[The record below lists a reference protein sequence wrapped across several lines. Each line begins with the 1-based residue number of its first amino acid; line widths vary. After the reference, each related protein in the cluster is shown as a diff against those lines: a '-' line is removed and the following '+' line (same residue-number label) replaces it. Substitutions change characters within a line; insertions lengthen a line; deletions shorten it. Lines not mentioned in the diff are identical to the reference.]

1 MSKIVEIEDAL
12 KRINGDNF
20 QEFCNHY
27 LFYKLNPNSIDPIGS
42 VIGKEKSRKGIPD
55 SYLTTKGGE
64 LIFAEYTTKE
74 KLKNGKS
81 FLDKLK
87 SDIENCFDQSKTS
100 LKPDEINKVI
110 LCFTSRI
117 NPSERLELKN
127 LCESFNH
134 KCILE
139 LIGIRDLS
147 YAVLDYPIL
156 SDYLG
161 IKLSTEQI
169 QKPSDFIADYEKSKL
184 STPLSNVFYG
194 RKDEIENGLKKLE
207 KHNVLLIHG
216 APGTG
221 KSKYAIELSKK
232 YSQSKKDITFL
243 CIGNKGRPIWE
254 DLKTYIRKDKKYILL
269 VDDANRLAKN
279 YQWILSLLNDDLNGN
294 LKVIVTVRD
303 YALLQVQNISKEFN
317 YDSIEIKVF
326 TDDEIKEIIKSKDFN
341 IQEPADIDRI
351 LKIARGN
358 ARLAI
363 MCAKVAIESKNI
375 LTLNDA
381 SQIYDEYFNPIFDEV
396 QILNESETL
405 KALAVISFFGKID
418 KDNHELCNHIFQKL
432 KVEEDRFWEVCY
444 SLNENELVD
453 LFEQQ
458 VVKISDQ
465 IFSTYIFYKAVV
477 DLEII
482 SFNFFLDN
490 YLEYESRISDT
501 IIPVL
506 NTFNYKKVEEKLKPI
521 ILLKWND
528 INSLNDYGK
537 SVKFLD
543 LFWFYLSSQVL
554 VFFKR
559 QIDNQNMPD
568 NPEYRYTYETNEF
581 SSGVGKDID
590 MLSRFKNLHPDEF
603 KDALE
608 LLSYYGIRI
617 PDKLPAI
624 IYTFREKFNFER
636 FGYRHGDYIQHI
648 VIDFLIDKA
657 ENSKEKTIFENILL
671 KLIPSYL
678 KIEHTDYEGNG
689 RGITIYTYQL
699 WLSNSIKEFRKKC
712 FEYLDRKA
720 DANKS
725 LVVQT
730 INSLNIFDYKNS
742 KEIYEY
748 DVKYIFPLIDKCF
761 NPELFE
767 HCHVLQSLIENLDIL
782 EFEYPN
788 ELNSKFKNK
797 LYRLAEILKS
807 DRKRK
812 RTIPW
817 QEEEKL
823 HEKELIEYCEG
834 FEYLDYIDL
843 FDNVGQI
850 LKETNASH
858 IEWQYY
864 NSLNIIIGDI
874 AKKNS
879 KLFIKLIDECV
890 SRFDYNINYSY
901 IFYNYCK
908 FNPKK
913 YNTLFLSIKNF
924 RTAIKLDYHQ
934 VLLTEEISLDDMA
947 TIYEDF
953 ISTIKSIENQ
963 YFFRDLTFISKYAK
977 DEIEFN
983 IYLGLLDIILDKV
996 DNDNVKISVGA
1007 KFIEMC
1013 LSFPD
1018 FPLGKI
1024 KKAYF
1029 YAHKFERHFDY
1040 KKDLLKKL
1048 MEREH
1053 NVLFELLSFDSPERL
1068 SYHDLEHENFDF
1080 IWELN
1085 NYEEIV
1091 KSLIDYFLK
1100 NNPYLFWERAI
1111 NAFFPKDNNKFGNKP
1126 VIFLENMISNHFD
1139 NEKYMEVC
1147 FNIICYTNPN
1157 KRDDLLHLFL
1167 TKNTDIKLF
1176 ENLELVKNGG
1186 VFTGSRIPYFENDKI
1201 SWQKV
1206 LAVIDKMPNRIDFI
1220 EHKDF
1225 VNRQIE
1231 YCSINIKREMKR
1243 EFLDDFR

>member
-1 MSKIVEIEDAL
+1 MSKIIEIEDAL

-55 SYLTTKGGE
+55 SYFTTKDGE

-74 KLKNGKS
+74 KLEKGNS

-87 SDIENCFDQSKTS
+87 SDIENCFDHSKTS

-117 NPSERLELKN
+117 NPKERLELQN
-127 LCESFNH
+127 LCDKFNH
-134 KCILE
+134 KCSLE

-147 YAVLDYPIL
+147 YTVLDYPIL
-156 SDYLG
+156 GDYLG

-169 QKPSDFIADYEKSKL
+169 QKPSDFIADHEKSKL
-184 STPLSNVFYG
+184 STPLSNTFLG
-194 RKDEIENGLKKLE
+194 RKNEMENGLIKLE

-232 YSQSKKDITFL
+232 YTQSQNDVTFL

-254 DLKTYIRKDKKYILL
+254 DLKTFIRKDKKYILL

-279 YQWILSLLNDDLNGN
+279 YQWILSLLNDNLDGN
-294 LKVIVTVRD
+294 LKIIVTVRD
-303 YALLQVQNISKEFN
+303 YALVQIKEISDGFN
-317 YDSIEIKVF
+317 YESIEINVF
-326 TDDEIKEIIKSKDFN
+326 TDDEIKEIIKSKDFD

-363 MCAKVAIESKNI
+363 MSAKVASESKNI

-381 SQIYDEYFNPIFDEV
+381 SQIYDEYFNPILNEV
-396 QILNESETL
+396 QILNDSITL
-405 KALAVISFFGKID
+405 KALSVISFFGKID
-418 KDNHELCNHIFQKL
+418 KDNRELCNNIFL
-432 KVEEDRFWEVCY
+432 NLEIEENSFWEICY

-465 IFSTYIFYKAVV
+465 IFSTYIFYKAVI

-506 NTFNYKKVEEKLKPI
+506 NTFNYKKIEEKLKPI
-521 ILLKWND
+521 ILAKWNN
-528 INSLNDYGK
+528 ISSLNDYEK
-537 SVKFLD
+537 SLKYLD

-559 QIDNQNMPD
+559 HIDSQQEPD
-568 NPEYRYTYETNEF
+568 IRNYRYTYELNEF
-581 SSGVGKDID
+581 SYGAGKDIE
-590 MLSRFKNLHPDEF
+590 MLSRFKNLHPEEF

-608 LLSYYGIRI
+608 LLSYYGIKI

-624 IYTFREKFNFER
+624 IYTLKEKFNFTR
-636 FGYRHGDYIQHI
+636 LGYRHGDYIQHI
-648 VIDFLIDKA
+648 VLDFLIDKA
-657 ENSKEKTIFENILL
+657 ENSKDKLIFENILL
-671 KLIPSYL
+671 ELIPNYL
-678 KIEHTDYEGNG
+678 KIEYTEHEGNG
-689 RGITIYTYQL
+689 RQITIYTYQL
-699 WLSNSIKEFRKKC
+699 WLSESIKKFRKKC
-712 FEYLDRKA
+712 FDYLDKKA
-720 DANKS
+720 IGNKP
-725 LVVQT
+725 LVLKT
-730 INSLNIFDYKNS
+730 INSFNIFDYKKS

-748 DVKYIFPLIDKCF
+748 DKVYIFSLIDKYF
-761 NPELFE
+761 NPEEFE
-767 HCHVLQSLIENLDIL
+767 DCFVFHSLTENLELIEFD
-782 EFEYPN
+782 YPKG
-788 ELNSKFKNK
+788 LKSKFNNN

-807 DRKRK
+807 DRKRRRK
-812 RTIPW
+812 ISW

-823 HEKELIEYCEG
+823 HEKELIEYCNE
-834 FEYLDYIDL
+834 FNITDYIKL
-843 FDNVGQI
+843 FDNVGLI
-850 LKETNASH
+850 LKNTHASH
-858 IEWQYY
+858 IEYQYY
-864 NSLNIIIGDI
+864 NALNIIIGDI
-874 AKKNS
+874 AKKDY

-890 SRFDYNINYSY
+890 SRFDYKINYSY
-901 IFYNYCK
+901 IFYSYCK
-908 FNPKK
+908 YNPKF
-913 YNTLFLSIKNF
+913 YNELFLSIKKF
-924 RTAIKLDYHQ
+924 RTAIKLEYHQ
-934 VLLTEEISLDDMA
+934 VLLTEQINSEQVGVF
-947 TIYEDF
+947 YKDF
-953 ISTIKSIENQ
+953 IRTIKSIENQ

-977 DEIEFN
+977 NVSEIN
-983 IYLGLLDIILDKV
+983 IYIEILDIILAKIEK
-996 DNDNVKISVGA
+996 NDVKISVGA
-1007 KFIEMC
+1007 RFIERC
-1013 LSFPD
+1013 LSFSD
-1018 FPLGKI
+1018 FPFDKI
-1024 KKAYF
+1024 TKVYL
-1029 YAHKFERHFDY
+1029 YAHKFEENFDY
-1040 KKDLLKKL
+1040 KKELLKKL
-1048 MEREH
+1048 VEKENH
-1053 NVLFELLSFDSPERL
+1053 VLFELLSFNSPERL

-1111 NAFFPKDNNKFGNKP
+1111 NAFFPQSNDKYGNKP
-1126 VIFLENMISNHFD
+1126 TIFLENMISNYSD

-1147 FNIICYTNPN
+1147 FNIICYAHPD
-1157 KRDDLLHLFL
+1157 KRDHFLHLFL
-1167 TKNTDIKLF
+1167 TKNTNFKLF
-1176 ENLELVKNGG
+1176 ENLELVKRGG
-1186 VFTGSRIPYFENDKI
+1186 VYTGSRIPYFENDKL
-1201 SWQKV
+1201 SWQRV
-1206 LAVIDKMPNRIDFI
+1206 LSVIDKMPNRLDFI
-1220 EHKDF
+1220 EHKGY
-1225 VNRQIE
+1225 VNQQIE
-1231 YCSINIKREMKR
+1231 YCSLNIKREMKR